1 MAMPSSPAEPA
12 PREIIAALQAHYGP
26 QHWWP
31 GETRLEIIVGAVLT
45 QNTNWRNVSLAID
58 ALRQQGLLLWEPL
71 LAASDDLLRE
81 CIRPSGVYNVKLQ
94 RLRHLLAYLEPFG
107 LDHPRFGDLPLEKL
121 RAELLAVHGIGPETA
136 DSILLYAFQRP
147 TFVIDAF
154 TRRLFARLGAGW
166 MARGSYAALRA
177 HFMAALPAEVAL
189 YNEAHA
195 LIVRHSKDICRAR
208 PLCATCLLLPRC
220 PHGQNA

>member
-1 MAMPSSPAEPA
+1 
-12 PREIIAALQAHYGP
+12 
-26 QHWWP
+26 
-31 GETRLEIIVGAVLT
+31 
-45 QNTNWRNVSLAID
+45 
-58 ALRQQGLLLWEPL
+58 LLLWEPL

-81 CIRPSGVYNVKLQ
+81 CIRPSGVYNIKLQ
-94 RLRHLLAYLEPFG
+94 RLRHLFAYLEPFG
-107 LDHPRFGDLPLEKL
+107 LDHLRFVYLPLETL

-136 DSILLYAFQRP
+136 DSILLYAYQRP
-147 TFVIDAF
+147 TFVVDAF

-166 MARGSYAALRA
+166 MARGSYAAIRA
-177 HFMAALPAEVAL
+177 HFIAALPVDVAL

-208 PLCATCLLLPRC
+208 PLCGACLLLPRC

>member
-1 MAMPSSPAEPA
+1 MPPNSVEPV
-12 PREIIAALQAHYGP
+12 PREIIAALQAHLGP

-45 QNTNWRNVSLAID
+45 QNTNWRNVSLAI
-58 ALRQQGLLLWEPL
+58 ANLRQQGLLLWEPL
-71 LAASDDLLRE
+71 LTAPDDALRE
-81 CIRPSGVYNVKLQ
+81 CIRPSGVYNVKVQ

-107 LDHPRFGDLPLEKL
+107 LDHPRFGELPLEPL
-121 RAELLAVHGIGPETA
+121 RAEVLAVRGIGPETA
-136 DSILLYAFQRP
+136 DSILLYAFLRP
-147 TFVIDAF
+147 TYVIDAF

-166 MARGSYAALRA
+166 MARASYANVRT
-177 HFMAALPAEVAL
+177 HFMSTLPTDVAL

-208 PLCATCLLLPRC
+208 PLCSACLLLPRC
-220 PHGQNA
+220 PHGQHA